1 MATQVAD
8 VIIFR
13 WAMLVYKVQDL
24 SSVVVGCVVLIDGVV
39 SQDEF
44 DIICKGIWSFIL
56 CSIHKYMCGSQVAT
70 CAHLVLH
77 SILV

>member
-24 SSVVVGCVVLIDGVV
+24 SSVIVGCVVLIDCVI

-56 CSIHKYMCGSQVAT
+56 QHPHMCGSQVAT
-70 CAHLVLH
+70 CARLVLH